1 MNWLIILIALIGCS
15 IVSRIEEIED
25 SVKSDDDDDCF
36 DLPPDMPV

>member
-25 SVKSDDDDDCF
+25 SVKSDDDDCF